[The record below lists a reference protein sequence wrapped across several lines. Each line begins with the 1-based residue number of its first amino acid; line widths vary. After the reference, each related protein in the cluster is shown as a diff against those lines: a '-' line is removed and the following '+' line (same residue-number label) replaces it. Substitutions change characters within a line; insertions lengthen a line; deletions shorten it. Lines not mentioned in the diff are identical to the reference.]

1 MNKLSDIIKGYNIV
15 DVREAFYYL
24 SRYLKMAD
32 YEDSYEKDFFEDD
45 FRSIPSI
52 EAQELTIN
60 LIKFIEKSTEKKAA
74 EFTDTEYI
82 QWMDEINEI
91 ESNLDPDVSIE
102 TIKFAELVIKNLDIP
117 E

>member
-1 MNKLSDIIKGYNIV
+1 MENLSDIIKDYNLV

-32 YEDSYEKDFFEDD
+32 NEDEYEKDFFEDD

-52 EAQELTIN
+52 EAKELTIN
-60 LIKFIEKSTEKKAA
+60 LIKFIEKSTEKKAG

-82 QWMDEINEI
+82 KWMDEINEI
-91 ESNLDPDVSIE
+91 ESKLDPDVSIE
-102 TIKFAELVIKNLDIP
+102 TIKSAELVIKNLDLL